1 MNGRFRLALV
11 ALFVL
16 FAASRFYAIDADV
29 PDWRIGHY
37 DAFDELFYSNVAFAH
52 RDGHAEVARL
62 LGEDALSNG
71 HQFCNWL
78 QNGLVW
84 LLLAI
89 FGGSYAAFRGSSVLF
104 ALGTMA
110 LFAWLLVRH
119 HPRRRGWVV
128 LALAYL
134 TVDAG
139 FLLASRIV
147 EPTIERIF
155 ALTATLAL
163 GALLAERAAR
173 SLAATLLLA
182 TATVLFVLL
191 SYPTNAFVALGVALA
206 VVGDRLLD
214 RDVRG
219 AAARAGLFAAGAALA
234 VGLYVL
240 LDALIV
246 GTSLRAELA
255 AAAPTLSERSVSGH
269 APHAAVMMA
278 FNVARIALAN
288 SFKTSPALLLALLF
302 ALPAHLLAAWQRR
315 SRFSLLVACVALAF
329 VAQTAFLNDYPERKL
344 VIVVPLA
351 LLVIVDGADHFAAFA
366 ERLAHAAVARR
377 AYLGFVIVATL
388 AVVASW
394 LRGRVSQSIVL
405 DWRGPRALLPLALAA
420 ALLTTAAAVA
430 AFRRWRRAGLLAG
443 VAVAAAL
450 VPPAIAGAGVTWAAP
465 TFTYRD
471 AMRDLAHYGDGQ
483 RFAGGLSIALQLY
496 NHTHAFMSPYGF
508 DHRDAAYR
516 AALARLTNE
525 GRVDFTAGFADGSGG
540 DFSTRTAQ
548 ALGFAPVREYL
559 VRAGA
564 DAPVR
569 VAVYR
574 APRVLP

>member
-288 SFKTSPALLLALLF
+288 SFKTSPALLLV
-302 ALPAHLLAAWQRR
+302 P
-315 SRFSLLVACVALAF
+315 CVALAF

-430 AFRRWRRAGLLAG
+430 AFRRWRRAG
-443 VAVAAAL
+443 
-450 VPPAIAGAGVTWAAP
+450 
-465 TFTYRD
+465 
-471 AMRDLAHYGDGQ
+471 
-483 RFAGGLSIALQLY
+483 
-496 NHTHAFMSPYGF
+496 
-508 DHRDAAYR
+508 
-516 AALARLTNE
+516 
-525 GRVDFTAGFADGSGG
+525 
-540 DFSTRTAQ
+540 
-548 ALGFAPVREYL
+548 
-559 VRAGA
+559 
-564 DAPVR
+564 
-569 VAVYR
+569 
-574 APRVLP
+574 